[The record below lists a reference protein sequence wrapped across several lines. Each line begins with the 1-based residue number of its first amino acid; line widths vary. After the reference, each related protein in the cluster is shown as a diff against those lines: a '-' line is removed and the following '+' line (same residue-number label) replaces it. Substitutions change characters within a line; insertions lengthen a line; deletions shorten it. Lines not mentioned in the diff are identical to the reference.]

1 MLLSALS
8 VGYFAAQQVAG
19 DARIA
24 IEESLGH
31 QARLLKQLYDP
42 LILGRAPLP
51 TIESDQRI
59 TVLAPDGTVLSDNR
73 EDVALMESHLK
84 YESQAF
90 EDYCETLAEVLGLK
104 LMLPLFICFCPA
116 FLILCLGPMVH
127 KLSELN

>member
-73 EDVALMESHLK
+73 EDVALMESHLNRPEIIAASTANLGIAAR
-84 YESQAF
+84 YST
-90 EDYCETLAEVLGLK
+90 TLQQD
-104 LMLPLFICFCPA
+104 MLFSA
-116 FLILCLGPMVH
+116 RQEG
-127 KLSELN
+127 